1 VIAETAAMPLD
12 QSFRHQ
18 VLRGSAY
25 LSFRLAAGAG
35 LGLIGISLLTRFIG
49 PTNYGIF
56 TAAHAVLSYTVTLTE
71 YGIGVYLLR
80 LDRDAPDEFHQALT
94 LLLLFSA
101 GGVLLVLGV
110 IILIEHAFDLREIR
124 FAIFALIMGLPVVHL
139 VKVPMAR
146 LERNLDY
153 RRVAMIELVSN
164 IGYYIVALA
173 VAYRGGGIGAPVA
186 GWWAQQLIQ
195 LVQVYHTG
203 YRPRLLWRGAIAKR
217 MLSFGSA
224 YSAYLLVYA
233 ARDLVNPLIVGSIL
247 GPAAVGYAA
256 LAGRVVE
263 QLGFV
268 RTASIRI
275 SVAAFSRLGSDPARL
290 ARTISEGMF
299 LQILAIGPLLCAF
312 SLLAPI
318 AIPFAFGSQ
327 WMPVSR
333 IFPWLGV
340 AAMITSMFQ
349 LHSSTLTLLGMNYK
363 QALSQLVRLVLF
375 AVLTALLVSHFG
387 AEGYGMAEL
396 ASLPVSCVLLHCW
409 VRAHTEHIRY
419 LHALLW
425 LLAFTLPLFARDL
438 GSLVWVS
445 VVAPLIWP
453 GTRRDLLT
461 FRDSLT
467 KKNKIETQ

>member
-1 VIAETAAMPLD
+1 MPLD

-35 LGLIGISLLTRFIG
+35 IGIIGISLLTRFIG

-56 TAAHAVLSYTVTLTE
+56 TAAHPVLSYTVTLTE
-71 YGIGVYLLR
+71 YGVGVYLLR

-94 LLLLFSA
+94 LLLIFSA

-164 IGYYIVALA
+164 VGYYIVALA

-217 MLSFGSA
+217 MLSFHAESVRPGWIPCVSSNSKVA
-224 YSAYLLVYA
+224 LLRRILPHEYSSGLSKFARCAASGAFCRELDQISQRSFGQLRVVRINARFGGKCHFTQDRAAVYAVKIYPHKWERARQLFRRGKHFVVSSWFVYSAIGLK
-233 ARDLVNPLIVGSIL
+233 
-247 GPAAVGYAA
+247 
-256 LAGRVVE
+256 
-263 QLGFV
+263 
-268 RTASIRI
+268 T
-275 SVAAFSRLGSDPARL
+275 RLGIGELCRP
-290 ARTISEGMF
+290 
-299 LQILAIGPLLCAF
+299 LAI
-312 SLLAPI
+312 
-318 AIPFAFGSQ
+318 
-327 WMPVSR
+327 VK
-333 IFPWLGV
+333 V
-340 AAMITSMFQ
+340 
-349 LHSSTLTLLGMNYK
+349 
-363 QALSQLVRLVLF
+363 
-375 AVLTALLVSHFG
+375 
-387 AEGYGMAEL
+387 
-396 ASLPVSCVLLHCW
+396 
-409 VRAHTEHIRY
+409 EHD
-419 LHALLW
+419 
-425 LLAFTLPLFARDL
+425 T
-438 GSLVWVS
+438 
-445 VVAPLIWP
+445 
-453 GTRRDLLT
+453 
-461 FRDSLT
+461 
-467 KKNKIETQ
+467 